1 MSSGRIRHESR
12 TCSELSY
19 RIVMWNASRVQ
30 NTPVNLIRVEETWR
44 LEAGPSPSSSSKRRI
59 NTKKDV
65 EATLAIA
72 RKLHHRFE
80 LSHRPTCSGNNLTE
94 KRLAGSWLSRSPFTN
109 LE

>member
-1 MSSGRIRHESR
+1 M
-12 TCSELSY
+12 
-19 RIVMWNASRVQ
+19 
-30 NTPVNLIRVEETWR
+30 
-44 LEAGPSPSSSSKRRI
+44 EAGPSPSSSSKRRI

-94 KRLAGSWLSRSPFTN
+94 KRLAGSWLSRLPFTK